1 MRKFCFLMLKPQT
14 LWVLPLVLFTL
25 LFHSSTLKAEKLIED
40 TERSRL
46 ITLTFV
52 LSDFNGFAV
61 SCAGAADGSI
71 DLIPDGGV
79 APYTYVW
86 SNGAAVEDVSGLIA
100 GTYTVTVTDFLG
112 DTQTGSVTLTSPLS
126 LTIAPNTV
134 LPDSCGGTGDGRIFI
149 TVNGG
154 VLPYDYLWSDGSV
167 VEDPAGL
174 TSGSYTITVTDD
186 NACSAQVNGITVP
199 QVDAMSLSLL
209 VTDVACF
216 GEATG
221 SISAGVQSGNQPF
234 VYVWSNGSASA
245 LTTGLSTGTF
255 TVTVTDADACTVS
268 GSAAVAQPL
277 GALSLGAVAV
287 DPKCFGA
294 ANGSID
300 LTVGGGTSP
309 YTYAWSNGSANEDL
323 FGLLAGVYTV
333 TVTDANACISVL
345 DVTVGQ
351 PLPLQAAT
359 SVSNV
364 SCNGAANG
372 SIDLTVS
379 GGIAGFTYVWSNSV
393 TNEDLSGLAPGTYT
407 VTVTDANL
415 CTISTSA
422 SIVQPAPLGLSST
435 VTNVVCNGAATGGVD
450 LTVTGGTSAYSYAW
464 SNGSTTQD
472 VSGLTAGS
480 YTVTVTDANGCTAQ
494 ISVNVTEASLIG
506 LVFVPVAGTC
516 NAANGSVTVLPAGGT
531 PPYTYLW
538 NNGANT
544 QVVSGLA
551 AGAYTVTVSD
561 AALCAVSSAVTI
573 LNSGSPNTILSNQ
586 VDVAC
591 NGGNDGLLDITVSG
605 GTPPYTYAWSNGA
618 ITQDIAALTAGSYT
632 LTVSDVNNCIR
643 TFTYAISQPPAINS
657 SGVVSNVLCNG
668 GSTGSINFSASGGT
682 GTLNYLWSNGASVQ
696 DPTGLIS
703 GTYTVTITDA
713 NACTASNIFTV
724 AQPSVLSATASSTQS
739 GCGVATG
746 TATVTASGATSPYSY
761 LWSNGAVTASISNIA
776 AGVYTVTVSD
786 ANACTAVRS
795 VTVVSAN
802 APQITSSIIDSV
814 NCNSGS
820 DGSVDISVSSG
831 TPPYSYTWSN
841 GVSVQDL
848 TGLAAGTYL
857 VTVNDANNCSVSA
870 SYTIGQP
877 TALLISGVVGNV
889 NCFGNSNGS
898 IDLSVSGGTGAYS
911 YLWNG
916 GAITQD
922 RSGLV
927 SGSYTV
933 TVSDGNACTSQS
945 AFTVVQPS
953 AITSSGAVID
963 VLCNGGSTGSI
974 DLSASGGTGTLN
986 YLWSNGASVQDPTGL
1001 ISGNYTV
1008 TITDAN
1014 ACTASNVFTI
1024 AQPSV
1029 LSATIS
1035 STQSGCGVATGTA
1048 SATASGGTAPF
1059 AYQWSNGASSA
1070 VITNVASGNYT
1081 VTITDVNAC
1090 SLIRNVSVTS
1100 ANAPTIS
1107 SAVVDSVSCN
1117 GGADGAIDITMSSG
1131 TPPYTFLW
1139 SNGAVV
1145 EDVAALVAGSYTVTV
1160 TDANN
1165 CSISASYL
1173 VVEPAA
1179 LTINGNVSN
1188 VSCFGNS
1195 TGAIDIIVSGGVG
1208 GYTYAWSNGASV
1220 QDLSLIPAGTYSVTV
1235 TDQNACSTQSAFLV
1249 IQPANL
1255 TASINPTDVLCNG
1268 DASGSI
1274 ALSVFGGSPPFAFQ
1288 WSNGANTQNISG
1300 LTAGGYTITITDDL
1314 GCTRI
1319 RTTLV
1324 NEPQAIQI
1332 SVAAT
1337 DESCN
1342 QSNGTATATAIGGTG
1357 ILSYLWNTGV
1367 STAQL
1372 TGLVAGTY
1380 TVTVTDANACVEPA
1394 TVVVGVA
1401 GSPLISG
1408 AVVDSVSCN
1417 GGTDGGINI
1426 SVSGGVTPYTYL
1438 WSNAATAQDLTGLQ
1452 AGVYTVT
1459 VTDVNGCSTIEDY
1472 AVFAPPALTASFT
1485 TVNAT
1490 CGNANGSLQ
1499 AVVSGG
1505 TPGYTLSWSNG
1516 QSTTNINSL
1525 LAGVYTVTVSDANGC
1540 SVQYANTVSDD
1551 AGPQITNALVQDVLC
1566 NSGSTGGVV
1575 LTVSGGFPPL
1585 TYQWSNGQTGNN
1597 LVNVAI
1603 GTFTVTVTD
1612 ANGCNITA
1620 SYVIAQPS
1628 FLAAPITTSP
1638 SFCGQTNGQA
1648 TANSSGGV
1656 PPYSYVW
1663 SNGQVTQTITGIGA
1677 GTYTVTVTDANG
1689 CTRRRS
1695 ASVTLANGP
1704 VITLVGQQD
1713 VTCSGGV
1720 DGAID
1725 ISVSGGVAPY
1735 QFTWSNGSISED
1747 VSGLPSG
1754 IYTVIVTD
1762 SAQCSDSLQVEIF
1775 SATPLSISSSVTDA
1789 SCGLSDGSISL
1800 QVSGGA
1806 PGYTFQWSN
1815 GQTGPAIAG
1824 LIPGNYT
1831 VTITDANACDTLMS
1845 FAVNSL
1851 PGPIAVVDSIR
1862 GLRCFGINN
1871 GRIFI
1876 SVSGGTSP
1884 YTYLWSD
1891 GNTAPDRF
1899 GLAAGIYSVSV
1910 TDAGGCTTQL
1920 SATVLSNTALAAAF
1934 SSQQAS
1940 CNQSNGSA
1948 TVVASGGVAPYT
1960 FQWETGSTAGTING
1974 LAAGIYAVTITDS
1987 LGCVKA
1993 DSVNITNTGS
2003 PVIQLQNQTQP
2014 TCYGSAD
2021 GSLTISITSGTSPY
2035 ALSWSNGD
2043 VGFTAAPLA
2052 AGSYAITITDALG
2065 CIALQ
2070 TFVLSQPDSIEI
2082 GFTNSPANCGF
2093 SNGDL
2098 TALASGGTGAF
2109 SYLWS
2114 NGILSSTNNNVVSG
2128 VYTVTVTDQNG
2139 CVNSDTVRVDSV
2151 PGPQLSLVQ
2160 VTPVA
2165 CFGAASGAI
2174 DVSVASGTG
2183 PFNYSWSSGQISQ
2196 DLTSVIAGVYSVT
2209 VTDAAGCTDTLIA
2222 AVGSA
2227 TPISISAVVDDA
2239 GCGNANGSATL
2250 TASGGTPGYVY
2261 LWSTGTTGP
2270 LLQNVV
2276 AGTYSVTVTDANNC
2290 TQQQIVT
2297 INNQNAPSIALVS
2310 MVPTSCQGGADG
2322 QLDINVLQGVPPF
2335 NYQWS
2340 NGSQSQDLLNVPA
2353 GVYSLTLT
2361 DGNGCV
2367 SFFVDTVTQPLP
2379 LSISFTSV
2387 NASCNLSNGIITAQA
2402 SGGTPVYTYLWSTG
2416 VGSSVLSGINAGA
2429 FTVTV
2434 TDQEGC
2440 TGDSSFTIVNSG
2452 VPVITLANLDSVS
2465 CNGGN
2470 DGTID
2475 INVTGG
2481 LSPYLYT
2488 WINSAQTTDVITG
2501 LSAGG
2506 YSAIVTDD
2514 AGCTATQSYTVFQP
2528 APLQLVFSSVI
2539 DAACGQSNGAVSASV
2554 SGGVPGYSYLWSN
2567 SFVSDSIFNLVAGVY
2582 TLTVTDFNGC
2592 TASAIANISNLSGPS
2607 LTDVDSNNV
2616 SCNGGSD
2623 GNISITASSVS
2634 QPLSYAWTG
2643 LTDTLP
2649 SLSNLSA
2656 GAYTITVTDAAG
2668 CVLVR
2673 TISITE
2679 PAAFVVNAVITQK
2692 NPPYNL
2698 SCYAA
2703 DDGELFLSVVG
2714 GTAPYS
2720 FVWSN
2725 GAITQN
2731 LLNLPANTFT
2741 VVITDANAC
2750 TTSSSFSVTEP
2761 PQLTAN
2767 AGVDFIVCG
2776 QSAATLSASVPVGGI
2791 GFWQVVSS
2799 DSTIIFTDSTSASAV
2814 ISNLSTGDNVLL
2826 WTVSDGIC
2834 SAADQVIVTS
2844 ATEIQAIGGIDRRV
2858 CGDNVNLNATRPEFG
2873 YGYWTSLS
2881 AGPQIADSTKA
2892 FTAVTGIAYG
2902 LNSFLWTVVNGT
2914 CRDSVVVNITRR
2926 DTLDCLP
2933 RVELPTAFSPNFDGS
2948 NDYLVI
2954 KGLDEYPDNEVL
2966 IYNRWGQLVYSTAG
2980 YRNDWYGLDR
2990 NGYPL
2995 ADGTYFVIVKVN
3007 YINKVYNTYID
3018 LRR

>member
-1 MRKFCFLMLKPQT
+1 MLKPLT
-14 LWVLPLVLFTL
+14 LWAYPLVFCTL
-25 LFHSSTLKAEKLIED
+25 LFHSSTLKAEKCVGD
-40 TERSRL
+40 TERSQL
-46 ITLTFV
+46 INLTFAV
-52 LSDFNGFAV
+52 SDFNGFAV

-71 DLIPDGGV
+71 DLTPDGGV

-86 SNGAAVEDVSGLIA
+86 SNGAAVEDVSGLTA
-100 GTYTVTVTDFLG
+100 GTYTVIVTDFLG
-112 DTQTGSVTLTSPLS
+112 DTQTGSVTLTSPLP
-126 LTIAPNTV
+126 LTVAQNTV
-134 LPDSCGGTGDGRIFI
+134 LPDSCGGIGNGSIFI
-149 TVNGG
+149 TTSGG
-154 VLPYDYLWSDGSV
+154 VSTFNYQWSNGSV
-167 VEDPAGL
+167 VEDPSDL
-174 TSGSYTITVTDD
+174 ISGAYSVTVTD
-186 NACSAQVNGITVP
+186 ANGCTSLLTGISVP
-199 QVDAMSLSLL
+199 QVDAMSLSLN

-216 GEATG
+216 GTATG
-221 SISAGVQSGNQPF
+221 SISATVLSGSPPYS
-234 VYVWSNGSASA
+234 YVWNNGAGSSLVSA
-245 LTTGLSTGTF
+245 LSAGSF

-268 GSAAVAQPL
+268 GSATVAQPAT
-277 GALSLGAVAV
+277 ALSLGVVVANA
-287 DPKCFGA
+287 KCFGA
-294 ANGSID
+294 SNGSIN
-300 LTVGGGTSP
+300 LTAGGGTSP
-309 YTYAWSNGSANEDL
+309 YVFTWSNGSADEDL
-323 FGLLAGVYTV
+323 FGLAAGVYTV
-333 TVTDANACISVL
+333 TVTDANACTSVL
-345 DVTVGQ
+345 DVTIGQ
-351 PLPLQAAT
+351 PPQLQAVT

-364 SCNGAANG
+364 SCNGATDGN
-372 SIDLTVS
+372 IDLTVS
-379 GGIAGFTYVWSNSV
+379 GGTPGFTYLWSNGVAS
-393 TNEDLSGLAPGTYT
+393 EDLSGLAPGTYS

-415 CTISTSA
+415 CTISTA
-422 SIVQPAPLGLSST
+422 AGIVQPALLSLSSA
-435 VTNVVCNGAATGGVD
+435 VTNVVCNGTATGGVD
-450 LTVTGGTSAYSYAW
+450 LTVTGGTSAYTYAW
-464 SNGSTTQD
+464 SNGATTQD

-480 YTVTVTDANGCTAQ
+480 YAVTVSDANGCTAQ
-494 ISVNVTEASLIG
+494 ISVTVTESSLIG
-506 LVFVPVAGTC
+506 LVFVPVSGTC
-516 NAANGSVTVLPAGGT
+516 NAANGSVTVLPGGGT

-561 AALCAVSSAVTI
+561 AASCSVTSAVNI
-573 LNSGSPNTILSNQ
+573 SNSGSPTTFLSNQ
-586 VDVAC
+586 VDVTC

-605 GTPPYTYAWSNGA
+605 GTPPYAYSWSSGA
-618 ITQDIAALTAGSYT
+618 ITEDIAALTAGSYT

-643 TFTYAISQPPAINS
+643 TFTYSINQPSAITS
-657 SGVVSNVLCNG
+657 SGAVSNVLCNG
-668 GSTGSINFSASGGT
+668 GSTGSVDLTASGGT

-703 GTYTVTITDA
+703 GTYTVTISDA
-713 NACTASNIFTV
+713 NACTVLNSF
-724 AQPSVLSATASSTQS
+724 SVTEPLPLSANVASTQS

-746 TATVTASGATSPYSY
+746 TASVTASGATSPYSY
-761 LWSNGAVTASISNIA
+761 LWSNGALTVSISNIA

-802 APQITSSIIDSV
+802 APQITSAITDSV
-814 NCNSGS
+814 NCNGGS
-820 DGSVDISVSSG
+820 DGSVDIAVSSG
-831 TPPYSYTWSN
+831 TPPYAYTWSN

-848 TGLAAGTYL
+848 TGVVAGTYL
-857 VTVNDANNCSVSA
+857 VTVTDANNCSVSA
-870 SYTIGQP
+870 SYSIGQP
-877 TALLISGVVGNV
+877 AVLVLSGIVGDV
-889 NCFGNSNGS
+889 NCFGGSNGS
-898 IDLSVSGGTGAYS
+898 IDLSASGGTGAYS
-911 YLWNG
+911 YLWSNG
-916 GAITQD
+916 AVTQD
-922 RSGLV
+922 RSSLAAGL
-927 SGSYTV
+927 YTV
-933 TVSDGNACTSQS
+933 TVSDANACTAQS
-945 AFTVVQPS
+945 TFTVVQPS
-953 AITSSGAVID
+953 AITSSGAVSN
-963 VLCNGGSTGSI
+963 VLCNGGSTGSV
-974 DLSASGGTGTLN
+974 DLTASGGTGTLN

-1001 ISGNYTV
+1001 ISGTYTV
-1008 TITDAN
+1008 TISDAN
-1014 ACTASNVFTI
+1014 ACTVLNSF
-1024 AQPSV
+1024 SV
-1029 LSATIS
+1029 TEPLPLSANVA

-1048 SATASGGTAPF
+1048 SVTASGATSP
-1059 AYQWSNGASSA
+1059 YSYLWSNGALTVSISNIA
-1070 VITNVASGNYT
+1070 AGVYT
-1081 VTITDVNAC
+1081 VTVSDANAC
-1090 SLIRNVSVTS
+1090 TAVRSVTVVS
-1100 ANAPTIS
+1100 ANAPQIT
-1107 SAVVDSVSCN
+1107 SAITDSVNCN
-1117 GGADGAIDITMSSG
+1117 GGSDGSVDIAVSSG
-1131 TPPYTFLW
+1131 TPPYAYTW
-1139 SNGAVV
+1139 SNGVSV
-1145 EDVAALVAGSYTVTV
+1145 QDLTGVVAGTYLVTV

-1165 CSISASYL
+1165 CSVSASYL
-1173 VVEPAA
+1173 VVDPAA
-1179 LTINGNVSN
+1179 LTINGSVSN

-1195 TGAIDIIVSGGVG
+1195 TGAIDITVSGGVG

-1220 QDLSLIPAGTYSVTV
+1220 QDLSLIPAGSYTVTV
-1235 TDQNACSTQSAFLV
+1235 TDQNACSTQLAFV
-1249 IQPANL
+1249 VTQPPVL

-1268 DASGSI
+1268 GATGSI
-1274 ALSVFGGSPPFAFQ
+1274 ALSVFGGSPPFAYL
-1288 WSNGANTQNISG
+1288 WSNGAITQNIFG
-1300 LTAGGYTITITDDL
+1300 LTAGGYTVTITDNL
-1314 GCTRI
+1314 GCNRI

-1324 NEPQAIQI
+1324 NEPPAIQI
-1332 SVAAT
+1332 SIAAT

-1380 TVTVTDANACVEPA
+1380 TVTVTDANACAEPA
-1394 TVVVGVA
+1394 SVAVGIA

-1417 GGTDGGINI
+1417 GGADGGINI

-1438 WSNAATAQDLTGLQ
+1438 WSNGVVTQDLTGLQ

-1459 VTDVNGCSTIEDY
+1459 VTDVNGCSTTDNY
-1472 AVFAPPALTASFT
+1472 TVFAPPALTSSFI

-1490 CGNANGSLQ
+1490 CGNPNGSLQ
-1499 AVVSGG
+1499 AVISGG
-1505 TPGYTLSWSNG
+1505 TPGYTFLWSNG
-1516 QSTTNINSL
+1516 QSSAAISGL
-1525 LAGVYTVTVSDANGC
+1525 LAGVYSVTVSDGNSCNA
-1540 SVQYANTVSDD
+1540 QYVATVTDE
-1551 AGPQITNALVQDVLC
+1551 AGPQIANAVVQDVLC
-1566 NSGSTGGVV
+1566 NSGSTGGVA
-1575 LTVSGGFPPL
+1575 LTISGGALPL
-1585 TYQWSNGQTGNN
+1585 TFQWSNGQTGQN
-1597 LVNVAI
+1597 LFNVAV
-1603 GTFTVTVTD
+1603 GTFSVTVTD
-1612 ANGCNITA
+1612 ANGCTTTQ
-1620 SYVIAQPS
+1620 SYTISQPS
-1628 FLAAPITTSP
+1628 FLASPVTTSP
-1638 SFCGQTNGQA
+1638 TFCGQATGQA

-1656 PPYSYVW
+1656 PPYAYLW
-1663 SNGQVTQTITGIGA
+1663 SNGQVTQTITGLSA

-1704 VITLVGQQD
+1704 VITLVGQLD
-1713 VTCSGGV
+1713 VTCAGGA

-1735 QFTWSNGSISED
+1735 QFNWSNGNINED
-1747 VSGLPSG
+1747 VSGLTAG
-1754 IYTVIVTD
+1754 IYTVLVTD

-1775 SATPLSISSSVTDA
+1775 SATPLSVSSSVTDA

-1800 QVSGGA
+1800 QVSGGT
-1806 PGYTFQWSN
+1806 PGYSFQWS
-1815 GQTGPAIAG
+1815 TGLTGSAITG
-1824 LIPGNYT
+1824 LISGNYT
-1831 VTITDANACDTLMS
+1831 VTITDANACDTLMT
-1845 FAVNSL
+1845 FTVNNQA
-1851 PGPIAVVDSIR
+1851 GPLAVVDSIR
-1862 GLRCFGINN
+1862 DIRCFGINN

-1876 SVSGGTSP
+1876 SVSGGTNP
-1884 YTYLWSD
+1884 YSYLWSD
-1891 GNTAPDRF
+1891 GNTTQDRF
-1899 GLAAGIYSVSV
+1899 GLAAGVYSVSV

-1940 CNQSNGSA
+1940 CNQSNGAA

-1960 FQWETGSTAGTING
+1960 FLWETGSTAATING
-1974 LAAGIYAVTITDS
+1974 LAAGIFAVTITDS

-2003 PVIQLQNQTQP
+2003 PVVQLQNQTQP
-2014 TCYGSAD
+2014 TCYGSSD

-2035 ALSWSNGD
+2035 SLSWSNGD
-2043 VGFTAAPLA
+2043 VGFTAAPLT

-2070 TFVLSQPDSIEI
+2070 TFVLSQPDAIGI
-2082 GFTNSPANCGF
+2082 GFTSSAANCGF

-2098 TALASGGTGAF
+2098 TALAAGGTGAF

-2114 NGILSSTNNNVVSG
+2114 NGILSSINNNVPSG
-2128 VYTVTVTDQNG
+2128 LYTVTVTDQNG
-2139 CVNSDTVRVDSV
+2139 CVNSDTIRVDSV

-2160 VTPVA
+2160 VTSVA
-2165 CFGAASGAI
+2165 CFGTASGAI

-2183 PFNYSWSSGQISQ
+2183 PFNYSWSSGLISQ
-2196 DLTSVIAGVYSVT
+2196 DIASVIAGVYTVT
-2209 VTDAAGCTDTLIA
+2209 VTDTAGCTDTLSA
-2222 AVGSA
+2222 TVGSA

-2250 TASGGTPGYVY
+2250 TVSGGTPGYVY
-2261 LWSTGTTGP
+2261 LWSTGATGP

-2340 NGSQSQDLLNVPA
+2340 NGFQSQDLLNVPA

-2387 NASCNLSNGIITAQA
+2387 DPSCNLSNGIITAQA

-2416 VGSSVLSGINAGA
+2416 VGSSVLSGVNAGV

-2452 VPVITLANLDSVS
+2452 VPVITLAALDSVS

-2470 DGTID
+2470 DGAID
-2475 INVTGG
+2475 INVAGG

-2488 WINSAQTTDVITG
+2488 WINSTQTTNVITG

-2506 YSAIVTDD
+2506 YTAIVTDD
-2514 AGCTATQSYTVFQP
+2514 AGCTATQSYTVFHP
-2528 APLQLVFSSVI
+2528 AALQVVFPSVI
-2539 DAACGQSNGAVSASV
+2539 NAACGQSNGAVSASV

-2567 SFVSDSIFNLVAGVY
+2567 SFTSDSIFSLVAGVY

-2592 TASAIANISNLSGPS
+2592 TASAIANISNLTGPS

-2616 SCNGGSD
+2616 SCYGGSD
-2623 GNISITASSVS
+2623 GNISITALSVS

-2668 CVLVR
+2668 CILVR

-2679 PAAFVVNAVITQK
+2679 PAAFVVNALITQK

-2741 VVITDANAC
+2741 VIITDANAC
-2750 TTSSSFSVTEP
+2750 TTSSTFSVTEP

-2767 AGVDFIVCG
+2767 AGADFIVCG
-2776 QSAATLSASVPVGGI
+2776 QSAATLSAAVPVGGI
-2791 GFWQVVSS
+2791 GFWQVVAS
-2799 DSTIIFTDSTSASAV
+2799 DSTIIFTDSTSVSAV
-2814 ISNLSTGDNVLL
+2814 ISNLGTGDNILL
-2826 WTVSDGIC
+2826 WTVTDGIC
-2834 SAADQVIVTS
+2834 SASDQLVVTS

-2873 YGYWTSLS
+2873 YGYWTSLTT
-2881 AGPQIADSTKA
+2881 GTEIADSTKA

-2902 LNSFLWTVVNGT
+2902 VNSFLWTVVNGT

-2966 IYNRWGQLVYSTAG
+2966 IYNRWGQLVYSTSG